1 MDEITM
7 IREFLAEPSPP
18 GPQEVAAARE
28 RLAKRISGQ
37 GLPPA
42 GRRLAP
48 RPGRRLALPAG
59 RRLAVRAAIGVATA
73 CAAAALVIAAL
84 VTDGM
89 PNGPA
94 RSGAG
99 PVGALT
105 GQPAREFLLAMAT
118 KAGHSQVGSPATGR
132 YWCSQAISGT
142 RELVGPDDKLLPAPW
157 LNGVQHASAA
167 APAGYRYAIF
177 TRDLNEACLE
187 NPRPG
192 WPGGTTGGFSQSF
205 GARPASP
212 ADAAAWRRAGSPDH
226 WKAWYARQTIS
237 GQPGPRQ
244 PTGSKTGQDPWGSD
258 ASLPADPAKL
268 RAVFLA
274 HPPPYFYSSN
284 PTQTHP
290 TQSQGL
296 TSAALTV
303 MNGPVTPAVRAAAFQ
318 VLAGVPGIVMKPGVR
333 DPEGR
338 VGTAV
343 WLNGNGQ
350 AAEWSIVN
358 PATGSLLDYEEVALR
373 PVAGAPAGTVLDY
386 TAFVSA
392 RWTNTPPSKG

>member
-42 GRRLAP
+42 GRRLA
-48 RPGRRLALPAG
+48 LPAG
-59 RRLAVRAAIGVATA
+59 RRLAARAAIGVATA

-84 VTDGM
+84 VTNGT
-89 PNGPA
+89 PAGPA
-94 RSGAG
+94 HTGAG
-99 PVGALT
+99 PVGTLA

-118 KAGHSQVGSPATGR
+118 KAGHSQASGPATGR
-132 YWCSQAISGT
+132 YWCSQAVSGT
-142 RELVGPDDKLLPAPW
+142 RELVGPDDTLLPAPW
-157 LNGVQHASAA
+157 VAGGQHVPAR

-177 TRDLNEACLE
+177 TRALTEDCLE

-192 WPGGTTGGFSQSF
+192 WPGGTVGGFAQSL

-212 ADAAAWRRAGSPDH
+212 ADAAAWRRSGSPDH
-226 WKAWYARQTIS
+226 WKAWYAPQIVS
-237 GQPGPRQ
+237 SQPGPRQ
-244 PTGSKTGQDPWGSD
+244 PTGAKTGQEPWGSD

-274 HPPPYFYSSN
+274 HPEPYFYSSN
-284 PTQTHP
+284 PAQTRP
-290 TQSQGL
+290 TQSQEL
-296 TSAALTV
+296 TSAALAV
-303 MNGPVTPAVRAAAFQ
+303 MNGPVTLAVRAAAFQ

-343 WLNGNGQ
+343 WLSQAGQ
-350 AAEWSIVN
+350 SVEWSVVD
-358 PATGSLLDYEEVALR
+358 PATGSLLADENVALR
-373 PVAGAPAGTVLDY
+373 PIAGAPAGTVLDY

-392 RWTNTPPSKG
+392 RWTNTPPPKD